1 MTTKKIIA
9 VGCGAVLLL
18 GLLVVGAVVLFVAHV
33 AKDPEGMSL
42 RVDMPPTVKRGDTV
56 NLVVTVI
63 NERKGSP
70 LVIESIDI
78 GDEFLKGFT
87 VLSCEPSFSSST
99 KVPIDESHSYVF
111 KQEIAVGATNTFAF
125 KLQARRTGQFSD
137 ELDVCEGMRFL
148 TMIVETQVE

>member
-9 VGCGAVLLL
+9 VGCGVVLLL
-18 GLLVVGAVVLFVAHV
+18 GLLLVVALVLFVANV

-42 RVDMPPTVKRGDTV
+42 QVDLPPTVKRGHTV

-63 NERKGSP
+63 NERAGQP
-70 LVIESIDI
+70 LSIDSIDI
-78 GDEFLKGFT
+78 DDEFLKGFT
-87 VLSCEPSFSSST
+87 ILSCEPAFTSST
-99 KVPIDESHSYVF
+99 KIPIDESHSYDF
-111 KQEIAVGATNTFAF
+111 KQTIPAGGTNVFTF
-125 KLQARRTGQFSD
+125 KLQARRTGQFSG

>member
-9 VGCGAVLLL
+9 AGCGVLLL
-18 GLLVVGAVVLFVAHV
+18 MGLVVVGALVLFVAHV

-42 RVDMPPTVKRGDTV
+42 RVDMPPTVKRGETV

-70 LVIESIDI
+70 LVIQSINI

-87 VLSCEPSFSSST
+87 VLSCEPSFGSST
-99 KVPIDESHSYVF
+99 KVPIDASHSYGF
-111 KQEIAVGATNTFAF
+111 KQEIAAGATNLFTF